1 MTDVRVVLV
10 TAPEA
15 ETAEAICRTLL
26 EERLI
31 ACANVLSGMTSMYR
45 WEGRVERDSEVLLIL
60 KTGVSKVSH
69 LVDRVSELHP
79 YEVPEVLSLEV
90 GAGLDDY
97 LNWVG
102 RETATQE
109 PS

>member
-15 ETAEAICRTLL
+15 EVAEAICRTLL

-31 ACANVLSGMTSMYR
+31 ACANVLSGMTSIYR
-45 WEGRVERDSEVLLIL
+45 WEGKVERDSEVLLIL
-60 KTGVSKVSH
+60 KTGAAKVPR

-90 GAGLDDY
+90 GTGLDDY